1 MFVLICGGGKVGY
14 YLAKSLLMQNL
25 ECVLLE
31 KDAARAQMLGGELG
45 DAVLA
50 GDACDP
56 RVLTRAGIERADV
69 VIAVTGDDEDNLVIC
84 QVAKRRFHTARSI
97 ARINNPKNED
107 IFVKLGID
115 VTISPTQLVLAAIS
129 TDLPDQGVVHLATL
143 RQYGLELVE
152 LTLRAASPA
161 VGHSITE
168 LTLPAGSRLLS
179 VLRKDE
185 APLYD
190 RSLVLAAGDVVLATT
205 RAEDEAELRRVM
217 VGAPLASYL
226 GRA

>member
-1 MFVLICGGGKVGY
+1 MFILICGGGKVGY
-14 YLAKSLLMQNL
+14 YLAKSLLAQNL

-31 KDAARAQMLGGELG
+31 KDASRAQMLGDELG

-56 RVLTRAGIERADV
+56 RIVTRAGIERADV

-84 QVAKRRFHTARSI
+84 QVAKRRFNTPRTI
-97 ARINNPKNED
+97 ARINNPKNEA
-107 IFVKLGID
+107 IFIKLGID

-129 TDLPDQGVVHLATL
+129 TDIPDQGVVHLATL

-152 LTLRAASPA
+152 LTLRASSPA
-161 VGHSITE
+161 VGRTFTD
-168 LTLPAGSRLLS
+168 LALPPGTRLLS
-179 VLRKDE
+179 VLRTGE

-190 RSLVLAAGDVVLATT
+190 RSLVLAVGDVVLATT
-205 RAEDEAELRRVM
+205 RAEDEAEMRRVV
-217 VGAPLASYL
+217 VGAPMTSYL
-226 GRA
+226 SG

>member
-1 MFVLICGGGKVGY
+1 MFALICGGGKVGY
-14 YLAKSLLMQNL
+14 YLAKSLLVQNL

-31 KDAARAQMLGGELG
+31 RDAGRAQMLGDELG

-56 RVLTRAGIERADV
+56 RVLSRAGIARADV
-69 VIAVTGDDEDNLVIC
+69 VIAVTGDDEDNLVVC
-84 QVAKRRFHTARSI
+84 QVAKRRFNTPRTI
-97 ARINNPKNED
+97 ARINNPKNEA
-107 IFVKLGID
+107 IFIKLGID

-152 LTLRAASPA
+152 LTLRSASPA
-161 VGHSITE
+161 VGHTFTQ
-168 LTLPAGSRLLS
+168 LALPPGTRLLS
-179 VLRKDE
+179 VLRTGE

-205 RAEDEAELRRVM
+205 RKEDEAELRRVM
-217 VGAPLASYL
+217 VGAPVASFL
-226 GRA
+226 GR

>member
-1 MFVLICGGGKVGY
+1 MFALICGGGKVGY
-14 YLAKSLLMQNL
+14 YLAKSLLVQNL

-31 KDAARAQMLGGELG
+31 KDAARAHMLGDELS

-56 RVLTRAGIERADV
+56 RVLARAGIERADV

-84 QVAKRRFHTARSI
+84 QVAKRRFKAGRTI
-97 ARINNPKNED
+97 ARINNPKNEA
-107 IFVKLGID
+107 IFIKLGID

-152 LTLRAASPA
+152 LTLRSASPA
-161 VGHSITE
+161 VGHTFTE
-168 LTLPAGSRLLS
+168 LALPTGSRLLS
-179 VLRKDE
+179 VLRKGE

-190 RSLVLAAGDVVLATT
+190 RSLRLATGDVVLATT
-205 RAEDEAELRRVM
+205 RQEDESELRRVM
-217 VGAPLASYL
+217 VGAPTASYL
-226 GRA
+226 SR